1 MSFLTPL
8 ARTPGNLV
16 VLDNTRRF
24 ARIADRFHYYRKI
37 ALSAWGFIPLE
48 TMLCSHFTWLLPES
62 GRPASVTVE
71 LTNYCN
77 LQCPYCTSPLGLRE
91 RGFMAESTLERF
103 VEQVR
108 GFRIPRVRI
117 VGNGESTLHPKFT
130 SMVKALAKS
139 CRYLQ
144 MVTNGQRLTEE
155 IIGAILSAPV
165 RLLEISAD
173 SNNKDG
179 YESARQGGNFE
190 KLLSNLALLNRMKRE
205 MRAPTLVNIR
215 AMIAPSQRSHQ
226 QEILSFWRQHADSAM
241 PQYLLDSSRVAPD
254 VFRHF
259 HNVGLV
265 PRCTYPSR
273 SMMVHWNGRVP
284 LCEASRQQTGIP
296 DGLVVGNICEK
307 SLREI
312 WQSHIFRQYRAGH
325 RTRNANLTP
334 ICRGCVGA

>member
-1 MSFLTPL
+1 MWFMNPL
-8 ARTPGNLV
+8 ARTPSSLL
-16 VLDNTRRF
+16 VLDNTRRL
-24 ARIADRFHYYRKI
+24 ARIADRFNYYRKI
-37 ALSAWGFIPLE
+37 AFSAWGFIPLG
-48 TMLCSHFTWLLPES
+48 TMLRSHFTWLLPES
-62 GRPASVTVE
+62 PRPASVTIE
-71 LTNYCN
+71 FTNYCN

-91 RGFMAESTLERF
+91 RGFMAESTFERF

-108 GFRIPRVRI
+108 DFRIPRVRI
-117 VGNGESTLHPKFT
+117 VGNGESTLHPKFP
-130 SMVKALAKS
+130 SMVKTLAKS

-155 IIGAILSAPV
+155 ITGAILSAPV

-173 SNNKDG
+173 SSNKVG
-179 YESARQGGNFE
+179 YESVRKGGDFE
-190 KLLSNLALLNRMKRE
+190 RLLANLTLLKRMKRE
-205 MRAPTLVNIR
+205 MRAPTMVNIR
-215 AMIAPSQRSHQ
+215 AMIGPSQRPHQ
-226 QEILSFWRQHADSAM
+226 QEILAFWRQLADSAM

-273 SMMVHWNGRVP
+273 SMMVHWNGKVP

-296 DGLVVGNICEK
+296 DGLVVGNICEN

-312 WQSHIFRQYRAGH
+312 WQSRVFHQYRTGH
-325 RTRNANLTP
+325 RTRNASLTP